1 MRSIVLIFAALFMV
15 QTMAFPFEETAL
27 GQKVS
32 TFIDYVIKGKKN
44 LGNDSCTQSCCAT
57 LKTRP
62 AMTYHYYQNT
72 GRFRGG
78 SGDYAIDTHCYS
90 GQGEGYNNPAK
101 QCVSNVGPLPATTY
115 KLATCV
121 NVMHETVQRPCSF
134 YLDPQKPSEMCGRS
148 AFFVHGCTCCTPGDD
163 TNPPSAGCSAGCI
176 VMSYVNRKKLR
187 IGDTLIV

>member
-1 MRSIVLIFAALFMV
+1 MKLIAAILALLIVHTISHPFSLSELAEKPIGEAL
-15 QTMAFPFEETAL
+15 T
-27 GQKVS
+27 S
-32 TFIDYVIKGKKN
+32 FIDHI
-44 LGNDSCTQSCCAT
+44 LGHSVSNTSCTESCCAS

-101 QCVSNVGPLPATTY
+101 QCVQNVGPLPATTY
-115 KLATCV
+115 KLDTCV

-134 YLDPQKPSEMCGRS
+134 YLAPQK
-148 AFFVHGCTCCTPGDD
+148 
-163 TNPPSAGCSAGCI
+163 
-176 VMSYVNRKKLR
+176 
-187 IGDTLIV
+187 